1 MLDAKLADELTRQ
14 TPRIVVS
21 VRLTI
26 SGSVMSATAE
36 IGAAGNFGNQLI
48 LNSTATNLIE
58 TLSLHANNSLLIEG
72 EFTTFE
78 LLDTELG
85 STDLFAVLNGNS
97 QLITDLNFDT
107 LLLTSFDGTTGYTTF
122 TAVPEPNATLL
133 LFALAL
139 GAVRRKRIA

>member
-1 MLDAKLADELTRQ
+1 
-14 TPRIVVS
+14 
-21 VRLTI
+21 
-26 SGSVMSATAE
+26 MSL
-36 IGAAGNFGNQLI
+36 F
-48 LNSTATNLIE
+48 
-58 TLSLHANNSLLIEG
+58 ANNSLLIEG
-72 EFTTFE
+72 EFDTCDS
-78 LLDTELG
+78 LDAELG